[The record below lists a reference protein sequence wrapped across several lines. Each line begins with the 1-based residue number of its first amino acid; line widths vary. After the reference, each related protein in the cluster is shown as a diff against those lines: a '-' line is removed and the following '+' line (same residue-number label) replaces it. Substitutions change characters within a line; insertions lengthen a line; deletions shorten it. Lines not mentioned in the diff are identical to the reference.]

1 MRPPRV
7 LHLMSIKP
15 HWFLLLIFLHVVV
28 KAEEFKF
35 KQPRDARV
43 LINGTSLPWLVEVDF
58 ISINCFDAEKNLL
71 LNRSKSDFY
80 VKLALMQ
87 KLGLGSGETL
97 QIEGKKRI
105 SENVG
110 RNRYYAKFEIPK
122 PPFAV
127 KSGASSNDSLSSGDA
142 SKENGKAFSD
152 RSDLISRK
160 EDILETIN
168 SLDKISRMQ
177 FPIAPNKGASNE
189 ETEIFLNS
197 IADFE
202 EICERSYQSLKN
214 EIERDKL
221 LLSNERKEVLNKM
234 QNDQKDLLNDLSKHA
249 QNVIN

>member
-1 MRPPRV
+1 
-7 LHLMSIKP
+7 MSIKP
-15 HWFLLLIFLHVVV
+15 LWFIFLISLPAFVR
-28 KAEEFKF
+28 AEEFNF
-35 KQPRDARV
+35 KQPRDARILV
-43 LINGTSLPWLVEVDF
+43 NGNSLPWLVEVDF
-58 ISINCFDAEKNLL
+58 ISINCFDTEKNLL
-71 LNRSKSDFY
+71 LNRSKSDYY

-87 KLGLGSGETL
+87 KLGLGSGDSL

-160 EDILETIN
+160 EDVLETIN

-202 EICERSYQSLKN
+202 ENCERSYQSLKN
-214 EIERDKL
+214 EIEKDKL

-234 QNDQKDLLNDLSKHA
+234 QNDQKHLLNDLSKHA